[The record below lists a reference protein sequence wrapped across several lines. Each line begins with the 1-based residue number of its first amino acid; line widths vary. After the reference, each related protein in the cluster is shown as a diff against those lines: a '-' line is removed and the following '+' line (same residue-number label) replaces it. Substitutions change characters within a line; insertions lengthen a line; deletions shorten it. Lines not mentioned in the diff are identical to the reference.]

1 MSGSSV
7 AAMVVGTIFIMIF
20 GMATVSMIESIDDSV
35 KVAEFKLPNPEVD
48 LTEVTDKVEATGPV
62 LAITEGDVPGSDY
75 PDGPV
80 TCTTTHASGTGL
92 TVSVTAVA
100 GQVTDATIVD
110 AGDGYE
116 TGADTVLISYCVGTE
131 DGLATLDIDSLHE
144 QITINITNT
153 GSEAVELNR
162 IYITLSDTGDYNQ
175 GIPFQFSSHYYGS
188 NLFIF
193 PGEYIESSPF
203 GLENTTHGLAVD
215 ADPDRAFLSVYDY
228 SSAIPVTDS

>member
-1 MSGSSV
+1 
-7 AAMVVGTIFIMIF
+7 
-20 GMATVSMIESIDDSV
+20 
-35 KVAEFKLPNPEVD
+35 
-48 LTEVTDKVEATGPV
+48 
-62 LAITEGDVPGSDY
+62 
-75 PDGPV
+75 
-80 TCTTTHASGTGL
+80 L

>member
-48 LTEVTDKVEATGPV
+48 LTTVTDLLGSTGPV
-62 LAITEGDVPGSDY
+62 QAISLGTPGVNY
-75 PDGPV
+75 PDGPT

-193 PGEYIESSPF
+193 PGEYIESTPF

>member
-48 LTEVTDKVEATGPV
+48 LTTVTDLLGSTGPV
-62 LAITEGDVPGSDY
+62 QAISLGVVLGADY
-75 PDGPV
+75 PNGPT

-116 TGADTVLISYCVGTE
+116 TGTGTVRISSCGGSE

-193 PGEYIESSPF
+193 PGEYIESTPF

>member
-48 LTEVTDKVEATGPV
+48 LTTVTDLLGSTGPV
-62 LAITEGDVPGSDY
+62 QAISLGTPGVNY
-75 PDGPV
+75 PDGPT

-203 GLENTTHGLAVD
+203 GLEITTHGLAVD

>member
-48 LTEVTDKVEATGPV
+48 LTTVTDLLGSTGPV
-62 LAITEGDVPGSDY
+62 QAISLGTPGVNY
-75 PDGPV
+75 PDGPT

-193 PGEYIESSPF
+193 PGEYIECSPF
-203 GLENTTHGLAVD
+203 GLEITTHGLAVD

>member
-1 MSGSSV
+1 
-7 AAMVVGTIFIMIF
+7 
-20 GMATVSMIESIDDSV
+20 
-35 KVAEFKLPNPEVD
+35 
-48 LTEVTDKVEATGPV
+48 
-62 LAITEGDVPGSDY
+62 
-75 PDGPV
+75 
-80 TCTTTHASGTGL
+80 
-92 TVSVTAVA
+92 
-100 GQVTDATIVD
+100 
-110 AGDGYE
+110 
-116 TGADTVLISYCVGTE
+116 VLISDCGGSE
-131 DGLATLDIDSLHE
+131 DGLATLDVVSLHE

-193 PGEYIESSPF
+193 PGEYIESTPF

>member
-48 LTEVTDKVEATGPV
+48 LTTVTDLLGSTGPV
-62 LAITEGDVPGSDY
+62 QAISLGTPGVNY
-75 PDGPV
+75 PDGPT

-203 GLENTTHGLAVD
+203 GLEITTHGFAVD

>member
-48 LTEVTDKVEATGPV
+48 LTTVTDLLGSTGPV
-62 LAITEGDVPGSDY
+62 QAISLGTPGVNY
-75 PDGPV
+75 PDGPT

>member
-48 LTEVTDKVEATGPV
+48 LTTVTDLLGSTGPV
-62 LAITEGDVPGSDY
+62 QAISLGVDLGANY
-75 PDGPV
+75 PNGPT

-131 DGLATLDIDSLHE
+131 DGLVSLHE

-193 PGEYIESSPF
+193 PGEYIECSPF
-203 GLENTTHGLAVD
+203 GLEITTHGLAVD

>member
-48 LTEVTDKVEATGPV
+48 LTTVTDLLGSTGPV
-62 LAITEGDVPGSDY
+62 QAISLGTPGVNY
-75 PDGPV
+75 PDGPT

-110 AGDGYE
+110 AGNGYT
-116 TGADTVLISYCVGTE
+116 TGDESVLISDCGGSE
-131 DGLATLDIDSLHE
+131 DGLATLDVVSLHE